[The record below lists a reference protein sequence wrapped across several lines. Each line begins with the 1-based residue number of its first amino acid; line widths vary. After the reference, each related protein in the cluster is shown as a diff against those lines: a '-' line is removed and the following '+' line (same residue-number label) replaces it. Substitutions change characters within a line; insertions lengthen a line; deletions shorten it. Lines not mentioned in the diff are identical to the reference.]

1 MHDNDPAGDPTQL
14 LAVVGMAGRFPK
26 APDLDAFWQLLA
38 GGEDAIRPVPP
49 ERWDAT
55 AQLDPERAV
64 QDVGGFLD
72 GVDQFDPG
80 FFGIS
85 PREAT
90 DIDPQQRLMLEVA
103 WQALEDAGQ
112 PAASLRGTR
121 TGVYVGASWHD
132 YEILRKE
139 RGAAATQHSA
149 VGNALD
155 VIAARVSYFLGT
167 TGPSLVVE
175 TGCSSSLVA
184 LHLAG
189 QALRSG
195 EIDAA
200 LVGGVNLILAP
211 DVSIGLTHFGGLSP
225 EGRCKAFAADADG
238 FVRAEGVAGLY
249 LKRLD
254 RALADGDRIQGVIV
268 RTVVNNDGGGDS
280 LVTPSP
286 AGQEDLLRRAYADG
300 GIPPHRVAYI
310 EAHGT
315 GTGRGD
321 PVEAGAL
328 GRVLGRARD
337 ASAGPLPIGSVKTN
351 IGHAEATAG
360 LAGLLKV
367 LLAIRHRTVPAT
379 RHRGELNP
387 AIDFTGL
394 NVRVALGPVALPDG
408 PFYLGVNSFGW
419 GGTNAHVVVAGPP
432 RYRSVADPVGP
443 DLGVP
448 AVLPISAHSPAALRD
463 RVRDVRELL
472 AHGTDPAQVA
482 GALAHRADH
491 FPFRVAAIA
500 GDTAAAFDRLDAW
513 TADAEADIP
522 GLTAGRAEPV
532 GRVAFV
538 FPGQG
543 AQWAAMGRDL
553 YAASPHFAT
562 VVDRCAQAIAPHID
576 WDLAAVV
583 SGAADPGWM
592 SRVDMVQPAL
602 WAMSVGLAELWR
614 QAGVAPDVVV
624 GHSQGEV
631 SAATVAGVLSYE
643 DAALVVATRSALAV
657 RASGRGRMLS
667 VALDPESARA
677 ALAGFEDLVALA
689 VENGP
694 SSCVLSGDG
703 EAVLT
708 LREILEADGVFCRL
722 VDVDYPSHSPQM
734 DALTDD
740 LTAALGSIRP
750 AAAAVEIASTVRVAT
765 LSGPEMD
772 AVYWAENLRRPVRFQ
787 STVDQLID
795 QGVTHLVEI
804 SPHPVLVT
812 ALEQIAAA
820 RPVTPRVLSTLRRD
834 AGSVDHLAGAFAAAY
849 VAGLR
854 PHAYLPPGRAVRLP
868 GVAWQRTRNW
878 TEGTRRRTGRLA
890 LEVGLV
896 PSATEPDV
904 WQGDLELGTGTQP
917 WLSDHQ
923 VHDAV
928 VVPGAAMLAI
938 ALATGRARTGREP
951 AVLRNVRFT
960 ADLTLAGDAA
970 AQLGALWRDDV
981 TEGGSFTL
989 RSLSPDGSGWT
1000 THATAQVQQS
1010 AGTTPVSFPADV
1022 AGQNP
1027 VDAKAFYEACGR
1039 RGLRYGPA
1047 LQGVTQVYVDGARA
1061 LGELELPARCRAGGA
1076 QRALHPALWDAALQV
1091 SLAVCEGAGTVVP
1104 TGVERVERHAD
1115 AALTAGWSYAE
1126 RREDGRYDVHLFDT
1140 ERQPVLSM
1148 IRLSLQELALSTEDD
1163 PDAALLHRLTFRS
1176 LPRGEYAVPD
1186 GRWLVAGPGP
1196 LAGPLATALSGGE
1209 LADLS
1214 ALAAAE
1220 PAGVVLL
1227 APTAEAGLEQ
1237 QRAALADLAVLARA
1251 AAALP
1256 APPRIAVVTT
1266 DAQAVTAEDQPD
1278 PGAAMFWGFTRVLR
1292 REHPELAPVLI
1303 DVGAAGDPASV
1314 ALEVAAELGTTAG
1327 DDQVVLRG
1335 GNRFAGRIVAG
1346 RAEPDDAAPSWRTP
1360 AQPFR
1365 LVPARPGR
1373 WDGLE
1378 FRPLSRRAPGPGE
1391 VQLEVT
1397 AAALNFIDVMK
1408 AMGTYPDPVGGEL
1421 LGGECAGR
1429 ITAVG
1434 SGVSGLAVGDRVVA
1448 CAFGS
1453 IASHVTVDAARV
1465 RPLAP
1470 DLDDVE
1476 AAALPLATL
1485 TAWYAL
1491 ADLGRLQA
1499 GQTVLVHSA
1508 AGGLGLAA
1516 IGVARHLGA
1525 RVLATAGTEEK
1536 RQYLREL
1543 GVRDVFDSRDLSWA
1557 GQVLDA
1563 TGGQGVDVVL
1573 NSLTGAAIDAGLE
1586 VLAEDGRFLEVG
1598 KKDVY
1603 AGRRISLAAFRKAI
1617 TVSAVDLAGLMDR
1630 RPERFDPL
1638 FAEVWDLVTT
1648 GKLPRLPVTRY
1659 DFTGAPD
1666 ALRTMATG
1674 RHIGKLVLVRPAT
1687 VTAVAP
1693 EPMPGGRFRADG
1705 AYVVTGGLGALGLSL
1720 AEFIAGVGGG
1730 SLALLG
1736 RRVPDEAATARIS
1749 ALRAA
1754 GADVRAYP
1762 VDVTSREALAEV
1774 LESVRAQQGPIRGV
1788 VHAAGVLDDATV
1800 ATLRPEQI
1808 EHTVAPKAD
1817 GARHLDALTGQ
1828 DPLDLFVLFSSA
1840 AALVG
1845 NAGQAGYAAGN
1856 AYLDCLAEARRRRGL
1871 PALSVQW
1878 GPFAGVG
1885 LAAQD
1890 GNRGDRLA
1898 ERGMGSFPVDE
1909 AWPALAR
1916 FLRDGERVIGYVP
1929 LNVRQWFDA
1938 YPDTAALPSWQELRA
1953 EGGASGGADSRM
1965 FLDRLHGVAPDHRV
1979 PLVEEKV
1986 RELTGR
1992 VLRVDPGAI
2001 DQQTPFKALGLDSL
2015 MSLELRN
2022 RLESAF
2028 GLKLSPT
2035 LLWTYGTAGALA
2047 SALCDQLLDIAT
2059 ETERVQ

>member
-14 LAVVGMAGRFPK
+14 LAVVGMAGRFPN

-38 GGEDAIRPVPP
+38 DGGDAIRPVPP

-85 PREAT
+85 PREAA

-103 WQALEDAGQ
+103 WRALEDAGQ
-112 PAASLRGTR
+112 PAAALRGTR

-139 RGAAATQHSA
+139 RGAGATQHST

-155 VIAARVSYFLGT
+155 VIAARVSYFLGA

-189 QALRSG
+189 QALRTG
-195 EIDAA
+195 DIDAA

-238 FVRAEGVAGLY
+238 FVRAEGIAGLY

-254 RALADGDRIQGVIV
+254 RAIADGDRIQGVIV

-280 LVTPSP
+280 LVTPNP
-286 AGQEDLLRRAYADG
+286 AGQEDLLRRAYTEG
-300 GIPPHRVAYI
+300 GIPLDRLAYV

-321 PVEAGAL
+321 PVEAEAL
-328 GRVLGRARD
+328 GRIVGQARN

-351 IGHAEATAG
+351 IGHTEATAG

-394 NVRVALGPVALPDG
+394 NLRVATGPVALPDE
-408 PFYLGVNSFGW
+408 PLFLGVNSFGW

-432 RYRSVADPVGP
+432 RDPAGAEP
-443 DLGVP
+443 ASPALGVP

-463 RVRDVRELL
+463 RVRDVHGLL
-472 AHGTDPAQVA
+472 AHGADPVQVA

-491 FPFRVAAIA
+491 FPLRVAALA
-500 GDTAAAFDRLDAW
+500 VDTAATLERLDAW
-513 TADAEADIP
+513 AADADADVD
-522 GLTAGRAEPV
+522 GLVTGRAETV

-543 AQWAAMGRDL
+543 SQWAAMGRDL
-553 YAASPHFAT
+553 YAASPIFQS
-562 VVDRCAQAIAPHID
+562 VVDRCSRAIAPHVD
-576 WDLAAVV
+576 WDLAEVL
-583 SGAADPGWM
+583 SGAAGSAWT

-614 QAGVAPDVVV
+614 HAGVTPDVVV

-631 SAATVAGVLSYE
+631 SAATVAGILSYE

-657 RASGRGRMLS
+657 RASGRGRMLA

-677 ALAGFEDLVALA
+677 ALAGFEDLVSLA

-694 SSCVLSGDG
+694 DSCVLSGDG
-703 EAVLT
+703 DAVLA
-708 LREILEADGVFCRL
+708 LREILEADGVHCRL
-722 VDVDYPSHSPQM
+722 VDVDYASHSPQM
-734 DALTDD
+734 DALTPA
-740 LTAALGSIRP
+740 LTAALGAITP
-750 AAAAVEIASTVRVAT
+750 TGGTVELVSTVRAAIM
-765 LSGPEMD
+765 SGPELD
-772 AVYWAENLRRPVRFQ
+772 AAYWAENLRRPVRFLT
-787 STVDQLID
+787 TVDELID
-795 QGVTHLVEI
+795 RGVTHLVEI
-804 SPHPVLVT
+804 SPHPVLLT
-812 ALEQIAAA
+812 ALEQIAVR
-820 RPVTPRVLSTLRRD
+820 RPAPPRVLTTLRRD
-834 AGSVDHLAGAFAAAY
+834 AGTVDDLAGAFAAAY
-849 VAGLR
+849 VAGLA
-854 PHAYLPPGRAVRLP
+854 PHAYLPPGRTVRLP

-878 TEGTRRRTGRLA
+878 TEGARRRTGRLGLDVA
-890 LEVGLV
+890 LV
-896 PSATEPDV
+896 PSATEPDL
-904 WQGDLELGTGTQP
+904 WQGDLELGIGSQP
-917 WLSDHQ
+917 WLADHQ

-938 ALATGRARTGREP
+938 ALATGRARTGQEP
-951 AVLRNVRFT
+951 AVLRDVRFT

-970 AQLGALWRDDV
+970 AQIGALWRDDLA
-981 TEGGSFTL
+981 EGGSFTL
-989 RSLSPDGSGWT
+989 CSLSSDGSGWT
-1000 THATAQVQQS
+1000 THATARAQQS
-1010 AGTTPVSFPADV
+1010 AGTTPVPFPTGLAAQSPIEAV
-1022 AGQNP
+1022 E
-1027 VDAKAFYEACGR
+1027 FYEACGR

-1047 LQGVTQVYVDGARA
+1047 LQGVRRVSVDGARA
-1061 LGELELPARCRAGGA
+1061 LGELELPAKCRAGA
-1076 QRALHPALWDAALQV
+1076 TAALHPALWDAALQV
-1091 SLAVCEGAGTVVP
+1091 SLAVGEGTATVVP
-1104 TGVERVERHAD
+1104 TEVERVERHAGT
-1115 AALTAGWSYAE
+1115 ALTAGWSYAE
-1126 RREDGRYDVHLFDT
+1126 RRDDGRYDVHVFDT

-1148 IRLSLQELALSTEDD
+1148 IGLRLRELTLTAGDD
-1163 PDAALLHRLTFRS
+1163 LDVALLHRLAFRPAQCPEPAE
-1176 LPRGEYAVPD
+1176 LT
-1186 GRWLVAGPGP
+1186 GRWLVAGTGP
-1196 LAGPLATALSGGE
+1196 LAVALPGEELTDLA
-1209 LADLS
+1209 
-1214 ALAAAE
+1214 ALAVAE
-1220 PAGVVLL
+1220 PAGVVFLV
-1227 APTAEAGLEQ
+1227 PTAEPE
-1237 QRAALADLAVLARA
+1237 QRAALVRLTELARA

-1266 DAQAVTAEDQPD
+1266 GAQAVTEVDLPD
-1278 PGAAMFWGFTRVLR
+1278 PGAALFWGFTRVLR
-1292 REHPELAPVLI
+1292 REHPELAPTLI
-1303 DVGAAGDPASV
+1303 DVGATGEPAAV
-1314 ALEVAAELGTTAG
+1314 ALAVAAELATTGG

-1335 GNRFAGRIVAG
+1335 ADRWVGRIVAG
-1346 RAEPDDAAPSWRTP
+1346 RAEPDEAAPEWRTP

-1378 FRPLSRRAPGPGE
+1378 FRPRSRRAPADGE
-1391 VQLEVT
+1391 VELEVT

-1434 SGVSGLAVGDRVVA
+1434 AGVTGLAVGDRVVA

-1453 IASHVTVDAARV
+1453 IASHLTVDAGRV
-1465 RPLAP
+1465 RPLP
-1470 DLDDVE
+1470 PEIDDAD

-1491 ADLGRLQA
+1491 ADLGRVRA
-1499 GQTVLVHSA
+1499 GETVLVHSA

-1516 IGVARHLGA
+1516 IGVAQYLGA
-1525 RVLATAGTEEK
+1525 EVLATAGTAEK
-1536 RQYLREL
+1536 RDYLRGI
-1543 GVRDVFDSRDLSWA
+1543 GVRHVFDSRDLSWA
-1557 GQVLDA
+1557 DEVLTA
-1563 TGGQGVDVVL
+1563 TGGRGVDVVL
-1573 NSLTGAAIDAGLE
+1573 NSLTGAAIDAGLD

-1603 AGRRISLAAFRKAI
+1603 AGRRISLAAFRKSVTI
-1617 TVSAVDLAGLMDR
+1617 SAVDLAGLMDR

-1638 FAEVWDLVTT
+1638 LTEVWDLVTT

-1659 DFTGAPD
+1659 DFVGAAD

-1674 RHIGKLVLVRPAT
+1674 RHIGKLVLVDPAT

-1705 AYVVTGGLGALGLSL
+1705 SYVITGGLGALGLSL
-1720 AEFIAGVGGG
+1720 AEFVAGHGGG

-1736 RRVPDEAATARIS
+1736 RRAPDQAAADRIA

-1754 GADVRAYP
+1754 GCDVRAYS
-1762 VDVTSREALAEV
+1762 VDVTSREALAGV
-1774 LESVRAQQGPIRGV
+1774 LDQVRVGQAPIRGV

-1808 EHTVAPKAD
+1808 EHAVAPKAD
-1817 GARHLDALTGQ
+1817 GARHLDALTAG

-1856 AYLDCLAEARRRRGL
+1856 AYLDSLAEARRRRGR

-1878 GPFAGVG
+1878 GPFADVG

-1890 GNRGDRLA
+1890 GNRGDRLS
-1898 ERGMGSFPVDE
+1898 ERGMGSFPVAQ

-1916 FLRDGERVIGYVP
+1916 FLRDGERVVGYVP

-1953 EGGASGGADSRM
+1953 EGGAAGGADSKV
-1965 FLDRLHGVAPDHRV
+1965 FLDRLHGAAPDDRV
-1979 PLVEEKV
+1979 PLVEDKV

-1992 VLRVDPGAI
+1992 VLRIDPGAV

-2047 SALCDQLLDIAT
+2047 SVLCEQLLDIAT